1 MTDEHTPEQET
12 PDSLMRPAP
21 DSSAEAESSTSE
33 VVVVDDASVS
43 IVPRRPVTVGTQ
55 PGIVGEIWGFLRVR
69 KKFWLA
75 PIILS
80 LMLLAGLFWLA
91 SSAGVISPFIYAL

>member
-1 MTDEHTPEQET
+1 MTDEDKLNEEMPE
-12 PDSLMRPAP
+12 SLIQQP
-21 DSSAEAESSTSE
+21 SN
-33 VVVVDDASVS
+33 VS
-43 IVPRRPVTVGTQ
+43 Q

-75 PIILS
+75 PIILA
-80 LMLLAGLFWLA
+80 LMLLGGLFWLA